1 MKRNNCESL
10 DLNLF
15 EEPLMQAAIRD
26 MYIMNFEIS
35 HINRVAD
42 VGRGRG
48 WGGSEGGSVKAPIR
62 LTAKI

>member
-35 HINRVAD
+35 YINRVAD

-48 WGGSEGGSVKAPIR
+48 VVSGRREDP
-62 LTAKI
+62 

>member
-48 WGGSEGGSVKAPIR
+48 VGWVGGRIR
-62 LTAKI
+62 